1 MTDKKNTEFIDDIA
15 NEAAEWFLKLQANDL
30 SETEYLKW
38 QKWHMENDA
47 NKQAFSKAEDCW
59 NALDNITDVTLESLK
74 AEQNIIPLSSAKS
87 GRRRF
92 MPHNIKRH
100 IKLAGSI
107 AAALVIALSIGL
119 SYQDFIAVSPDAT
132 TYQTARAE
140 HKVINLDDGSK
151 ISLGARS
158 IVNVDYSP
166 MARRITLVRGEAVF
180 DVSKDKTRPFIVK
193 TGNGTVTAIGTKFN
207 IRANDKNII
216 VTVLEGVVEVNP
228 YLANDNIDRAP
239 LPRVGAGKAVSY
251 RSDGF
256 ISEVVKSNVE
266 AAVSWERGLLIRV
279 NTPLANVI
287 EDVNRYSSREIII
300 GDPALNDIRF
310 TGTVLNDGID
320 NWLRGLSIAYPIKVL
335 DSGHNAILLLKK
347 TE

>member
-1 MTDKKNTEFIDDIA
+1 MRNIKNTEFIDDIA
-15 NEAAEWFLKLQANDL
+15 NEAAEWFLKLQGDDL

-38 QKWHMENDA
+38 QTWHMATDA
-47 NKQAFSKAEDCW
+47 NRQAFSKAENCW

-87 GRRRF
+87 GSRRF
-92 MPHNIKRH
+92 MSHNIKWV
-100 IKLAGSI
+100 AGI
-107 AAALVIALSIGL
+107 AACLVIALSIGL
-119 SYQDFIAVSPDAT
+119 SYQSFITVSPDAT
-132 TYQTARAE
+132 TYQTARTE
-140 HKVINLDDGSK
+140 HKTINLDDGSK

-158 IVNVDYSP
+158 IINVNYSP
-166 MARRITLVRGEAVF
+166 MARRITLVRGEAIF
-180 DVSKDKTRPFIVK
+180 DVSKDKARPFIVK

-207 IRANDKNII
+207 IHATNKNII
-216 VTVLEGVVEVNP
+216 VTVLEGIVEVNP
-228 YLANDNIDRAP
+228 YLANDNAEKAP
-239 LPRVGAGKAVSY
+239 LPRVAAGKSVSY
-251 RSDGF
+251 GRDGS
-256 ISEVVKSNVE
+256 ISEIVESNVD
-266 AAVSWERGLLIRV
+266 AAVSWERGLLVRV
-279 NTPLANVI
+279 NTPLASVI

-300 GDPALNDIRF
+300 GDPALNNIRF

>member
-1 MTDKKNTEFIDDIA
+1 MRNIKNTEFIDDIA
-15 NEAAEWFLKLQANDL
+15 NEAAEWFLKLQSGNL

-38 QKWHMENDA
+38 QQWHMASDA
-47 NKQAFSKAEDCW
+47 NRQAFSRAEDCW
-59 NALDNITDVTLESLK
+59 NALDNITGVTIEDLK
-74 AEQNIIPLSSAKS
+74 TEQNIIPLSSTK
-87 GRRRF
+87 REPRRF
-92 MPHNIKRH
+92 MPHRIKRNIKW
-100 IKLAGSI
+100 AASI
-107 AAALVIALSIGL
+107 AAGIVIALSIGL
-119 SYQDFIAVSPDAT
+119 SYQNFRTTSPDAT

-140 HKVINLDDGSK
+140 HKIINLDDGSK

-180 DVSKDKTRPFIVK
+180 DVSKDKARPFIVK

-207 IRANDKNII
+207 IHTNDKNVI
-216 VTVLEGVVEVNP
+216 VTVLEGIVEVNP
-228 YLANDNIDRAP
+228 YLANDNIKAP
-239 LPRVGAGKAVSY
+239 LPRVAAGKAVSY

-256 ISEVVKSNVE
+256 ISEVVESNVE
-266 AAVSWERGLLIRV
+266 AAVSWERGLLVRV
-279 NTPLANVI
+279 DTPLASVI

-320 NWLRGLSIAYPIKVL
+320 NWLRGLVVAYPIKVL
-335 DSGHNAILLLKK
+335 DSGHDAILLLKK